1 MPASTT
7 TSSPTSTNG
16 RLSRSEKSN
25 KTVIL
30 KLSSGLLGRFPGSSD
45 DKENNRVKESNASSP
60 VSTADLAPPASSADN
75 ASDVG
80 STTPATVTEVP
91 RRKGIPGPKP
101 GSKRGLHQVGEVL
114 PKPRGKP
121 GPKKKPRLYVP
132 LLRSN
137 WISLQ
142 VISSGMNTNCCHR
155 EDGTIDHS
163 KIVPAAHKLGPKA
176 NQGAINAG
184 LRALDRSGA
193 PCRKWERKPFQ
204 LKSFTGVLWQVP
216 TWRTPKPKKTE
227 ENGDSQEGV
236 METADSDSKANNS
249 AILSEK
255 SNSGDGDLTPN
266 PMSLA
271 ESPTPTIAMAA

>member
-16 RLSRSEKSN
+16 RISRSEKPNSKN
-25 KTVIL
+25 VITL
-30 KLSSGLLGRFPGSSD
+30 KLSPGLLGRFTNSFD
-45 DKENNRVKESNASSP
+45 DKENNRVKESTGSSP
-60 VSTADLAPPASSADN
+60 VSTADPAPPASSVDN

-80 STTPATVTEVP
+80 STTPATMTEMP

-114 PKPRGKP
+114 PRPRGKP
-121 GPKKKPRLYVP
+121 GPKKKPRL
-132 LLRSN
+132 
-137 WISLQ
+137 
-142 VISSGMNTNCCHR
+142 

-163 KIVPAAHKLGPKA
+163 RLAPSAHKLGPKA

-204 LKSFTGVLWQVP
+204 LKSFTGVVWQVP
-216 TWRTPKPKKTE
+216 TWRTPKPKKE
-227 ENGDSQEGV
+227 ENGDSQDGV
-236 METADSDSKANNS
+236 AETGDSDSKANNS
-249 AILSEK
+249 AIPSEK
-255 SNSGDGDLTPN
+255 SNSGDDNLTPN
-266 PMSLA
+266 PMSMA
-271 ESPTPTIAMAA
+271 QSPTPTISMTA